1 MYFTVLK
8 IFKTSNNGGWEKKTL
23 LSTQKIMQ
31 DCIGSKNKLNKVE
44 DRNTGTRHARQD
56 ETGRE
61 GELGGAAFEQNL
73 VS

>member
-1 MYFTVLK
+1 
-8 IFKTSNNGGWEKKTL
+8 
-23 LSTQKIMQ
+23 MQ

-73 VS
+73 VSV

>member
-1 MYFTVLK
+1 MGEENSIGHSK
-8 IFKTSNNGGWEKKTL
+8 NSK
-23 LSTQKIMQ
+23 

-61 GELGGAAFEQNL
+61 GELGGAAFEAKPGLSVICIAEEVGQG
-73 VS
+73 